1 MGKFENKIATTLLA
15 LTLSVAIFPRFSSA
29 DSIEQKKIDNLKQ
42 KIEDKQKD
50 LKQSKKRQKKIYRD
64 LKKSER
70 AISKT
75 NLKLNNIAN
84 KQKKIHNDLK
94 KLEKRARVVRK
105 NIDAEKRLLERF
117 VYHLYVNEDTGATAL
132 KILLGPQKNTQ
143 KMREIR
149 YLSYISKSRKKIISN
164 LRGSLKDLA
173 KITDEKKATESKL
186 LKIKTN
192 ETVQKKKLL
201 EEKKKKR
208 EILSKVKGDIKR
220 TEKAL
225 KNDERILNK
234 KIRELARAAKKREAK
249 TGISNTQLP
258 DSSLD
263 GKAFRKLKG
272 KLRLPTVGV
281 LKHRYG
287 TRREGDILWKGVF
300 IDSKLGQPVKAIASG
315 QVVFAD
321 WLGGFGNLLIIDHG
335 GGYLSLYGN
344 NESLLEEVGNTVK
357 AGETVGTVGNTGGNR
372 NSGLYFELRYKG
384 KPFNPLKWVKL

>member
-143 KMREIR
+143 KMRDIR

-164 LRGSLKDLA
+164 LRVH
-173 KITDEKKATESKL
+173 
-186 LKIKTN
+186 IKP
-192 ETVQKKKLL
+192 LH
-201 EEKKKKR
+201 R
-208 EILSKVKGDIKR
+208 SFKVSVS
-220 TEKAL
+220 
-225 KNDERILNK
+225 
-234 KIRELARAAKKREAK
+234 
-249 TGISNTQLP
+249 IS
-258 DSSLD
+258 
-263 GKAFRKLKG
+263 
-272 KLRLPTVGV
+272 
-281 LKHRYG
+281 
-287 TRREGDILWKGVF
+287 
-300 IDSKLGQPVKAIASG
+300 
-315 QVVFAD
+315 
-321 WLGGFGNLLIIDHG
+321 IIV
-335 GGYLSLYGN
+335 
-344 NESLLEEVGNTVK
+344 E
-357 AGETVGTVGNTGGNR
+357 
-372 NSGLYFELRYKG
+372 
-384 KPFNPLKWVKL
+384 